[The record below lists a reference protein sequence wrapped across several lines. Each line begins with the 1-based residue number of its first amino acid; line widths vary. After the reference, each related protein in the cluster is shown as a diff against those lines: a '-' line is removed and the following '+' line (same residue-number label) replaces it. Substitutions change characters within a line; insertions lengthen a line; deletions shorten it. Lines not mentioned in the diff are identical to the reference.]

1 MSRKV
6 KRKIK
11 KFCVIL
17 LLLVIVIIP
26 IILAYKFFMGDDK
39 VNPETNENNDKQV
52 ENNNSNNNN
61 NDNNTNV
68 EDEPKE
74 DSNITKL
81 KQEYYF
87 IDKNLDR
94 YLNYLQNY
102 PEKSME
108 EVVRCVNSNID
119 YAFYTN
125 EIPSNLDDG
134 YLLIVNKYHKLD
146 SDYKPEL
153 VEMDDKYNH
162 NKGYRYMN
170 PVAYEHFK
178 EMVDAA
184 ALDNITLFNVSA
196 YRSYDTQNILY
207 NNYVARDGKE
217 AADTFS
223 ARAGYSE
230 HQTGLAS
237 DINTSSSSAHFENSK
252 EYAWLIANS
261 YKYGFILRYPKDKEY
276 ITGYK
281 YEPWHYRYV
290 GKDVAKYIYE
300 NNITYEEYYAFFIEN
315 K

>member
-1 MSRKV
+1 MRRKSKV
-6 KRKIK
+6 RIGR
-11 KFCVIL
+11 
-17 LLLVIVIIP
+17 LLLVIVLTLGIVLIGGFT
-26 IILAYKFFMGDDK
+26 AYKFFKGD
-39 VNPETNENNDKQV
+39 NNDMTDDNKPNEV
-52 ENNNSNNNN
+52 EKPNKDNEQGDTPIDNS
-61 NDNNTNV
+61 
-68 EDEPKE
+68 DEA
-74 DSNITKL
+74 KL
-81 KQEYYF
+81 RKEYYF
-87 IDKNLDR
+87 IDANLDR
-94 YLNYLQNY
+94 YLAYLKEN
-102 PEKSME
+102 PTKSME
-108 EVVRCVNSNID
+108 EVVRCVNANID
-119 YAFYTN
+119 YAFYTH
-125 EIPSNLDDG
+125 EVPSNLDDG
-134 YLLIVNKYHKLD
+134 YLLIVNKYNKLG
-146 SDYKPEL
+146 SDYVPDL

-170 PVAYEHFK
+170 PIAYEHFK

-184 ALDNITLFNVSA
+184 ALDNITLYNISA
-196 YRSYDTQNILY
+196 YRSYDTQKILY

-252 EYAWLIANS
+252 EYSWLQENS

-290 GKDVAKYIYE
+290 GEEVAKYIHE
-300 NNITYEEYYAFFIEN
+300 TGITYEEYYAFFIKN